1 MEEQSY
7 SLYRDFS
14 SVTSALRFRLR
25 YHRAGKNDFSVSLL
39 FSLKAIPR
47 MSLGDDSNRLET
59 QLYR

>member
-1 MEEQSY
+1 
-7 SLYRDFS
+7 
-14 SVTSALRFRLR
+14 
-25 YHRAGKNDFSVSLL
+25 LL